1 MMCERFTACSLF
13 QHEKVDDARS
23 HDDADKESNG
33 EGVSLLQSFRTQ
45 FSQVLNQANMAQLL
59 KDMQAKAQGKKIS

>member
-23 HDDADKESNG
+23 HDDADKESNS
-33 EGVSLLQSFRTQ
+33 EGGGGAHVYDPSAMTAR
-45 FSQVLNQANMAQLL
+45 
-59 KDMQAKAQGKKIS
+59 